1 MVPNGNALNLSGYL
15 FYSFFLH
22 FYGLSIHAKEYM
34 YVYIRTCDGR
44 KHNFFFFFPEVFPIS
59 FGKLGESFRWTLKQK
74 LILTR
79 LALIVST
86 CSAGAF
92 LKFLGAHLQKCYCT
106 SQ

>member
-1 MVPNGNALNLSGYL
+1 MCTYVRVMVANII
-15 FYSFFLH
+15 FFL
-22 FYGLSIHAKEYM
+22 
-34 YVYIRTCDGR
+34 
-44 KHNFFFFFPEVFPIS
+44 FFPEVFPIS

-92 LKFLGAHLQKCYCT
+92 FKFLGAHLQKCYCT
-106 SQ
+106 SE